1 MDSGLLIFL
10 GVVLIIAVVVFAAI
24 TKNRSF
30 IKRLDREKYQSD
42 WLKIENKFTRED
54 QDSYQ
59 WVVLNADKLL
69 GRALEELGVAG
80 STMGERMKNYK
91 NHFSNLNGVWQAH
104 KLRNKIAHEVDVE
117 LTFEQTRSA
126 LSRFKQALKDLG
138 AI

>member
-1 MDSGLLIFL
+1 MESGLLIFL
-10 GVVLIIAVVVFAAI
+10 GIVLLIAVVVFAAI

-30 IKRLDREKYQSD
+30 VKRLDKEKYQSD
-42 WLKIENKFTRED
+42 WLKIENKFTKD
-54 QDSYQ
+54 NQDSYQ
-59 WVVLNADKLL
+59 WVVLNADKLV

-91 NHFSNLNGVWQAH
+91 NRFSNLNGLWQAH
-104 KLRNKIAHEVDVE
+104 KLRNQIAHEVEVE

-126 LSRFKQALKDLG
+126 LSNFKQALKDLG